1 MERFKF
7 NQVEGYSI
15 EGFYPKYGTGTFKV
29 LLQDN
34 DYYGELVVQAGGNV
48 QGSELIGS
56 IIDSINDMDLQ
67 IDMKFEENRKHAV
80 VDKDGYL
87 MGVLLYNDKGD
98 SLKIDGE
105 YDEDHLKH
113 VVVGIVMTRYEL
125 KK

>member
-15 EGFYPKYGTGTFKV
+15 EGSYPKYGTGTFKV
-29 LLQDN
+29 LLQDG

-56 IIDSINDMDLQ
+56 IINSINDMDLK
-67 IDMKFEENRKHAV
+67 IDMRFEENRKHAV
-80 VDKDGYL
+80 VDEDGYL
-87 MGVLLYNDKGD
+87 KGVLLYNDNGD
-98 SLKIDGE
+98 SLEIEGE

-113 VVVGIVMTRYEL
+113 VVVGIVMTHYKL
-125 KK
+125 DK